1 MRSQKE
7 SSIFSEHMLEVE
19 YSATSSASVTQVI
32 ALVPSLSVDVL
43 ATPKEETKTGACDV
57 IQVPNITTR
66 SVDALHTFR
75 PPQYLTARGPLFNHG
90 RDCVCGEGRHHD
102 WLCRFRNRIRAGV
115 TPLGVTLSL

>member
-1 MRSQKE
+1 MLAE
-7 SSIFSEHMLEVE
+7 GEYPFFEHMLGRRC
-19 YSATSSASVTQVI
+19 SGSSSASVTKVT
-32 ALVPSLSVDVL
+32 ALVPKVCVDIL
-43 ATPKEETKTGACDV
+43 ATPKEETKMGACDV
-57 IQVPNITTR
+57 IQAPNITTR

-115 TPLGVTLSL
+115 TPLGVTQSL

>member
-43 ATPKEETKTGACDV
+43 ATPKEETKKGTCDV
-57 IQVPNITTR
+57 IQVPNITRR
-66 SVDALHTFR
+66 SEDTLHTFR
-75 PPQYLTARGPLFNHG
+75 PPQYLTNRGSVFDRVSDWVWHFDWAAEDQN
-90 RDCVCGEGRHHD
+90 RDRT
-102 WLCRFRNRIRAGV
+102 GV
-115 TPLGVTLSL
+115 TPLGVAQSL